1 MPGQSPTEPEAKAE
15 AEAEAETS
23 AKEEEEGRGELE
35 NSCGISLVF
44 GGGEEE
50 GRWVTP
56 GDRTS

>member
-1 MPGQSPTEPEAKAE
+1 MPGQSPTEPEAE
-15 AEAEAETS
+15 AEAEAS
-23 AKEEEEGRGELE
+23 ANEEEEGRGELE